1 VVSKT
6 EVKVTQD
13 FQALID
19 WKVGLQYQC
28 ELKIL
33 KCKYLLPNNTQDD
46 VAKIIKESL
55 NALKADPTLQGL
67 LVILKTN
74 NYIALCQTAATSIS
88 VLCCSHSFT
97 QDFLEAFFEN
107 LVSVGITQRRC
118 TRVHIFGD
126 AKNFA
131 QI

>member
-19 WKVGLQYQC
+19 WKVGVQYQC

-46 VAKIIKESL
+46 VAKNHKGESVRIE
-55 NALKADPTLQGL
+55 G
-67 LVILKTN
+67 
-74 NYIALCQTAATSIS
+74 
-88 VLCCSHSFT
+88 
-97 QDFLEAFFEN
+97 
-107 LVSVGITQRRC
+107 
-118 TRVHIFGD
+118 
-126 AKNFA
+126 
-131 QI
+131 